1 MSLWTPGGE
10 VPVERNRPQP
20 EPGPPPGASEMVG
33 GPDLDDLSPEE
44 RAQAEAFV
52 AQMAEAQRQI
62 AATPAAQL
70 VANHVMGFYELAAI
84 KLGQQPPM
92 LADAQ
97 VAIDAMAAVLDAV
110 GDQLGEDGPAL
121 RQALSNLQ
129 MAFVQ
134 LRREAGGDGGG
145 EASTA

>member
-10 VPVERNRPQP
+10 VPVGRERP
-20 EPGPPPGASEMVG
+20 EPAPTPPPGGAAEMVG
-33 GPDLDDLSPEE
+33 GPDLDDLSPQE
-44 RAQAEAFV
+44 RAQAEAFI
-52 AQMAEAQRQI
+52 AEMAETQRQI

-97 VAIDAMAAVLDAV
+97 VAIDAMAAVMDAV
-110 GDQLGEDGPAL
+110 GDQLGEDATPL
-121 RQALSNLQ
+121 RQALTNLQ

-134 LRREAGGDGGG
+134 LRNEAGEG
-145 EASTA
+145 